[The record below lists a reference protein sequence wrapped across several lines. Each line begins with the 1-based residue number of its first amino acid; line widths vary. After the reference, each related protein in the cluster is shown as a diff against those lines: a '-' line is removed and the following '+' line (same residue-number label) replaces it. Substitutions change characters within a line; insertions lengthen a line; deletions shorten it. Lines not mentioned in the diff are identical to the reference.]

1 MAWRSVVVDV
11 AKCPS
16 CGSDVAIPEYEVTRQ
31 AGKREEKVGRVR
43 YCAACGTRYT
53 ALYTGGV
60 LRFRGAAAVPARAA
74 EAAAPGGQA
83 TGGAGGFPPDMV
95 TFDT

>member
-16 CGSDVAIPEYEVTRQ
+16 CGSDVGVPVLKAYRQ
-31 AGKREEKVGRVR
+31 AGAQREHVGTVTD
-43 YCAACGTRYT
+43 CAACGTRYT
-53 ALYTGGV
+53 ALRAGGV
-60 LRFRGAAAVPARAA
+60 LRFRGAGQGAARPA
-74 EAAAPGGQA
+74 EAATPGGQA